1 MPIEH
6 VKTQLPQI
14 GKILPIAIVMLLVLL
29 SWYTPISEEAKSQ
42 VDEGL
47 KRSLVSFASARVLNG
62 VISVAQGT
70 QVAVQ
75 PLGVGVALSVG
86 EILDPINDLVEAF
99 STVML
104 TASVAF
110 GVQKLLLTIGS
121 NWMISAV
128 VSGFA
133 AVWAVLYFA
142 NKAPGWLSRLVV
154 ILLFI
159 RFVMPVVTLGSAA
172 VFENLM
178 KQDYEVNQSEIDMT
192 SKTLKG
198 VTVDTPELPSAPP
211 SDVPTE
217 SLSSWEKLKGMADS
231 AKSAATGVLKN
242 PLPGALAKYEQIKSS
257 AERAAQKMI
266 TLIVIFL
273 MQTIFIPLILVWV
286 LYRLMG
292 GMLERRPT

>member
-1 MPIEH
+1 MH
-6 VKTQLPQI
+6 TKLPPL

-29 SWYTPISEEAKSQ
+29 SWYSPISEKANSQ

-70 QVAVQ
+70 QVAVE

-121 NWMISAV
+121 NWVVSAV

-133 AVWAVLYFA
+133 AVWALLYFA
-142 NKAPGWLSRLVV
+142 GKAPGWLSRLLV
-154 ILLFI
+154 IVLFI

-172 VFENLM
+172 VFDNLM
-178 KQDYEVNQSEIDMT
+178 KQEYEANQSAIDMT
-192 SKTLKG
+192 SKTLQG

-211 SDVPTE
+211 SAVPSEAPST
-217 SLSSWEKLKGMADS
+217 WDKLKGMADN
-231 AKSAATGVLKN
+231 AKGAASGVFKN
-242 PLPGALAKYEQIKSS
+242 PLPGAVAKYEQIKRS
-257 AERAAQKMI
+257 AEQAAEKMI
-266 TLIVIFL
+266 NLIVIFL
-273 MQTIFIPLILVWV
+273 MQTILIPLILVWV
-286 LYRLMG
+286 LYRLMSG
-292 GMLERRPT
+292 LYERKP